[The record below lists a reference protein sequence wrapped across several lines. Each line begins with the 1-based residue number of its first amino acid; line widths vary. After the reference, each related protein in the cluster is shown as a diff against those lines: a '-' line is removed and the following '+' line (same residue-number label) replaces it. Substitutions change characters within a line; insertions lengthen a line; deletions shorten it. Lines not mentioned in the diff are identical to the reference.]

1 MPTLIIVNKVGVFV
15 MKKCTA
21 LVVLLSVAQLTFAQ
35 FNEEEQAA
43 YNQLSDDDKVAVLH
57 LLQGIEHYEN
67 AQYPEAL
74 DELDKVKN
82 IIPDMPEAYYV
93 SFWVYYRLH
102 NVSSALNEL
111 QKLSSI
117 DKSVKDSPR
126 YIYHLATAYG
136 LLNDMVKKR
145 EYWQKIVDLD
155 VELTIENILMK
166 ADAYNGL
173 GDYEKSLDLFKNA
186 ETRIDEHTE
195 KGLRGPVYWSIGHA
209 SIMLKDYE
217 TAIAYF
223 NESLNYKPSAQSYDS
238 LGTAYR
244 KNNDYQK
251 AIKHYKLA
259 LKKDS
264 LLDNAWAGLGRTY
277 RAMGNFDKAKK
288 HLEKGLEVNP
298 LHHQSRQHLI
308 HVLIDLGNIE
318 EAKNHIKILQEQTLP
333 DETWQKR
340 ISKCLARIEN
350 I

>member
-1 MPTLIIVNKVGVFV
+1 
-15 MKKCTA
+15 MKKSTA
-21 LVVLLSVAQLTFAQ
+21 LVVLLSVAQLIFSQ

-43 YNQLSDDDKVAVLH
+43 YAQLSDDDKTAVLH
-57 LLQGIEHYEN
+57 YSRGLEHYEN
-67 AQYPEAL
+67 ANYDEAL
-74 DELDKVKN
+74 REFDQAQKA
-82 IIPDMPEAYYV
+82 ITDMPEFYYAP
-93 SFWVYYRLH
+93 FWVYCRLH

-136 LLNDMVKKR
+136 LLNDMVKKKK
-145 EYWQKIVDLD
+145 YWQKIVDLD

-173 GDYEKSLDLFKNA
+173 GDYEKSLDLFKDA

-195 KGLRGPVYWSIGHA
+195 KGLKRQVYWSIGNA
-209 SIMLKDYE
+209 SIGLKDYE
-217 TAIAYF
+217 AAITYF
-223 NESLNYKPSAQSYDS
+223 NESLNYKSSAQSYDS

-244 KNNDYQK
+244 KNNDYQN

-259 LKKDS
+259 LKKDP

-277 RAMGNFDKAKK
+277 RAMGKFDKAKK

-298 LHHQSRQHLI
+298 LHNQSHQHLI